1 MENNNENRL
10 RILRREVL
18 NDIYTKYENVFNDLK
33 TEEGLNK
40 WLQWEN
46 KKYKINPKDKFIKY
60 LKNKRQKEIENQH
73 KYISEIEN
81 ASDFSGDFI
90 ITIEWK
96 KSAMWRSNPTA
107 YTNYGFTSRSIGGC
121 GYDKQSTAT
130 AEALNSHLPILKLLF
145 SKKDSELLDY
155 IKNHPESDIKNGYN
169 RAVLGYGS
177 GYNILPKFEG
187 GVGVDSHKRILENL
201 GLQMRHIA
209 NNRNSDVFLIA
220 KKETF

>member
-1 MENNNENRL
+1 MENETKF

-18 NDIYTKYENVFNDLK
+18 NDIYAKYENVFNDLK

-46 KKYKINPKDKFIKY
+46 KKYKVNPKDKFIKY
-60 LKNKRQKEIENQH
+60 LKNKRQNELIKQIE
-73 KYISEIEN
+73 YISEIEN

-96 KSAMWRSNPTA
+96 KSAMWRSNPMA

-187 GVGVDSHKRILENL
+187 GVGVSAHMRILENV